1 MVKVDTVFADA
12 QKMEAAARVTEL
24 RAEQERL
31 RRVRSLKQAYGINF
45 YNPHWKQDKFHV
57 AGDKVGRY
65 VRTGNRGGK
74 TKCGAAEDVAWCLGG
89 RTWYRNSFD
98 VLDGDRN
105 VVRHHVGGQNH
116 ELVTK
121 GIPAHPVKGLL
132 LVNDWDKATEIFT
145 NRQGSY
151 ENWGELFKLIPR
163 DALGRPHV
171 SRGGHVDQIPVKR
184 LTEFGGGESVLY
196 VDTVESYKHANM
208 SAESSYWDFFHLDEP
223 CPRDMFVAHK
233 RGLVDR
239 NGKFWVK
246 CTPLTEMWINDEFRP
261 PNLHVV
267 ENAADGLEF
276 NKLAEGGGSRFMIT
290 WSIYDNPYNSR
301 EAIAEFEAGLNR
313 EERECRLHGLPLN
326 MAGLIYKEFVYDM
339 HVLSDIPKGWDNYH
353 MPPKHYT
360 IRVWMDYHIRLP
372 QAVLFFATGPQ
383 GQVYVYDEL
392 FSENLID
399 PVAKAIV
406 EKTKGYF
413 VADYEID
420 KLAVIPHPV
429 TEESIVDELAKY
441 DLYFEPATKDLAL
454 GINKV
459 RERLSERDPFGN
471 ATIFFSP
478 NLRETLFE
486 FARYVYDPR
495 KNRPMDENDHMM
507 ENLYRAI
514 LNGLSYIEP
523 PDDHEYP
530 RKPYVVPVQQNLL
543 DLQPSFYEP

>member
-1 MVKVDTVFADA
+1 MDAEFTRLADA
-12 QKMEAAARVTEL
+12 GKVEALARLNEL

-31 RRVRSLKQAYGINF
+31 RRVRQLKQEYGINF
-45 YNPHWKQDKFHV
+45 YRPHAKQDRFHS
-57 AGDKVGRY
+57 AGHKVGRY

-98 VLDGDRN
+98 VLDGERR
-105 VVRHHVGGQNH
+105 VVRHHVGSQGH

-121 GIPAHPVKGLL
+121 GIPTHPVKGLL

-151 ENWGELFKLIPR
+151 ENWGELFKLIPKE
-163 DALGRPHV
+163 AVGKPHV
-171 SRGGHVDQIPVKR
+171 SRGGHVDQIPIKR

-223 CPRDMFVAHK
+223 CPRPMFVAHK

-239 NGKFWVK
+239 NGKFWVN
-246 CTPLTEMWINDEFRP
+246 CTPLSEMWINDEFVP
-261 PNLHVV
+261 PDRHVV
-267 ENAADGLEF
+267 EAAPEGLEF

-290 WSIYDNPYNSR
+290 WSIYDNPYNSK

-313 EERECRLHGLPLN
+313 EERECRLYGLPLN
-326 MAGLIYKEFVYDM
+326 MAGLIYKEFVYDL
-339 HVLSDIPKGWDNYH
+339 HVLCDPPVGWERYDR
-353 MPPKHYT
+353 PPRDYT
-360 IRVWMDYHIRLP
+360 VRVWWDYHIRLP
-372 QAVLFFATGPQ
+372 QAVLFFATDPKGR
-383 GQVYVYDEL
+383 VFVFDEL
-392 FSENLID
+392 YRDNLVD

-406 EKTKGYF
+406 AKTKGYF

-420 KLAVIPHPV
+420 RLAVIPHPV
-429 TEESIVDELAKY
+429 TDESIIDELAKY

-459 RERLSERDPFGN
+459 RERLAERDPFGSP
-471 ATIFFSP
+471 TIFFSP
-478 NLRETLFE
+478 RLAQTLFE
-486 FARYVYDPR
+486 FTHYVYDPN
-495 KNRPMDENDHMM
+495 KNTPVDENNHMM
-507 ENLYRAI
+507 ENLYRAV

-523 PDDHEYP
+523 PDDYDYA
-530 RKPYVVPVQQNLL
+530 RKPFVVQLEQNLF
-543 DLQPSFYEP
+543 DLQPVIE

>member
-1 MVKVDTVFADA
+1 MDQVLEQLAEERRL
-12 QKMEAAARVTEL
+12 EALARINEA

-31 RRVRSLKQAYGINF
+31 RRQKQLVQNYGLNF
-45 YNPHWKQDKFHV
+45 YQPHAKQDKFHI

-65 VRTGNRGGK
+65 CRTGNRGGK
-74 TKCGAAEDVAWCLGG
+74 TKAGAAEDVGWLLGG
-89 RTWYRNSFD
+89 RVWYRNSFD
-98 VLDGDRN
+98 VLDGERN
-105 VVRHHVGGQNH
+105 VVRHHIGSKNH
-116 ELVTK
+116 EFITK
-121 GIPAHPVKGLL
+121 GIPSHPVKGLL

-184 LTEFGGGESVLY
+184 LTEFGGGESILY

-208 SAESSYWDFFHLDEP
+208 SAESSYWDFIHFDEP

-239 NGKFWVK
+239 NGKFWIN
-246 CTPLTEMWINDEFRP
+246 CTPLTEMWINDEFLP
-261 PNLHVV
+261 PNQYVV
-267 ENAADGLEF
+267 DRAPNGLEF
-276 NKLAEGGGSRFMIT
+276 DKLAEGGGSRYMIT
-290 WSIYDNPYNSR
+290 WSIYDNPHNSK

-339 HVLSDIPKGWDNYH
+339 HVLPNVPEGWKDYH
-353 MPPKHYT
+353 LPPKNYT
-360 IRVWMDYHIRLP
+360 IRIWLDYHIRLP
-372 QAVLFFATGPQ
+372 QAVLFFATDPQ
-383 GQVYVYDEL
+383 GRVFVYDEL
-392 FSENLID
+392 FVDNLIE

-406 EKTKGYF
+406 AKTRGYF
-413 VADYEID
+413 VTDMEID
-420 KLAVIPHPV
+420 KLAILPHPV
-429 TEESIVDELAKY
+429 TEESIIDEFAKY
-441 DLYFEPATKDLAL
+441 DLFFEPASKDRAL

-459 RERLSERDPFGN
+459 REKLAERDNFGN

-478 NLRETLFE
+478 RVRETLFE
-486 FARYVYDPR
+486 FARYVYDPK
-495 KNRPMDENDHMM
+495 KNVPIDEDDHMM
-507 ENLYRAI
+507 ENLYRAV

-523 PDDHEYP
+523 PDDSDYVQ
-530 RKPYVVPVQQNLL
+530 KPFVVKVEQNLL
-543 DLQPSFYEP
+543 DLQPSIR